1 MEYHSFQFLCPC
13 RSSSLPAHQ
22 NSLPDQHSSTL
33 DTKQRDWNLIEL
45 KELLNI
51 RALFSMKM
59 ETNPMFSMEQ
69 SEDAKYSL
77 HCAETYVFVTTD
89 HQFPRVR
96 PSSDDIFNLI
106 NIHSVFKTRS
116 QPLAS
121 NLNWSEVVSGLIL
134 VRSRLLL
141 TKIDCMNMNRN
152 IFWQ

>member
-1 MEYHSFQFLCPC
+1 
-13 RSSSLPAHQ
+13 
-22 NSLPDQHSSTL
+22 
-33 DTKQRDWNLIEL
+33 
-45 KELLNI
+45 
-51 RALFSMKM
+51 
-59 ETNPMFSMEQ
+59 MFSMEQ

-77 HCAETYVFVTTD
+77 QCAETYAFVTTD

-152 IFWQ
+152 IF